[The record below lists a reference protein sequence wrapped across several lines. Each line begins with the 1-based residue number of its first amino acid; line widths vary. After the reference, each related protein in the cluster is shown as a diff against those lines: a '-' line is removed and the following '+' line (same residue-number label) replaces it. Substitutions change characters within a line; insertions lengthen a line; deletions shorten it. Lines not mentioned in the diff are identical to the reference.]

1 MRDRLLDTAIEHFGQ
16 FGFEGAATRAIARD
30 AATAMSSITY
40 HFGGK
45 EGLYLAC
52 ADYIAGNIAE
62 RLDPLLERLTQIE
75 LRDRGGAVAAVS
87 FILGGFARLMLD
99 PSSAA
104 WARFIARE
112 QQVPTA
118 AFERLYEGAMK
129 RVIEK
134 VVKLV
139 AQARPDISS
148 AQVRATAIT
157 LWGQAIV
164 LRMGRASVCR
174 TMQVDEI
181 DPGTADLL
189 VERLLANATCILSAE
204 PETAP

>member
-1 MRDRLLDTAIEHFGQ
+1 MKDRLLDTAIDHFGQ
-16 FGFEGAATRAIARD
+16 SGFEGAATRAIARD
-30 AATAMSSITY
+30 ANTAMSSITY

-62 RLDPLLERLTQIE
+62 RLDPLIERLTRDE
-75 LRDRGGAVAAVS
+75 LHDRDGAVAAVS
-87 FILGGFARLMLD
+87 FVLGGFARMMLD
-99 PSSAA
+99 PSSAP

-112 QQVPTA
+112 QQAPTA

-129 RVIEK
+129 RVIDT
-134 VVKLV
+134 VVELV
-139 AQARPDISS
+139 ERARPDLSS

-174 TMQVDEI
+174 IMQVDEV
-181 DPGTADLL
+181 DPATADLL
-189 VERLLANATCILSAE
+189 VERLLANARCILSAE
-204 PETAP
+204 PETAQ